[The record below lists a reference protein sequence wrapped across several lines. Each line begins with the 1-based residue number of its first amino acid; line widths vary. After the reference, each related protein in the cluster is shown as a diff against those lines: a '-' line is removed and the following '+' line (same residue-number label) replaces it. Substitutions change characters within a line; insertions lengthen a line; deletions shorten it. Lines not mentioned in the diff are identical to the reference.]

1 MGANDDIHVE
11 SLSYS
16 LCDTIKITQ
25 KNPLQVS
32 IGPITRSMAHK
43 VKDVSNELTKSIWAN
58 VNLKEATSSR
68 TNDQI
73 LINLTYV

>member
-1 MGANDDIHVE
+1 MGANDGIHVE

-43 VKDVSNELTKSIWAN
+43 VKDVSNELIQSI
-58 VNLKEATSSR
+58 
-68 TNDQI
+68 
-73 LINLTYV
+73 